1 MTTTES
7 VPDVVDP
14 DASVVTATEAEPVV
28 FDLDLPVRLHALT
41 YLDEGEEVT
50 VGRGD
55 IDSYCVLPADGA
67 ALLRELEAGRTP
79 RDAQVWFESTYGI
92 GVDIVDF
99 LGAISELDLLLV
111 VDEVAPE
118 IAPVRWQRLGRAC
131 FSRPAMIGYA
141 ALIAVAVALMFRD
154 TRLVPHYSNLFFT
167 DYVTVLELTLFLGQL
182 PLILFHESAH
192 ALAGRRLGL
201 RSSLSLGRRLYFVVF
216 QTSLDGLVTVPR
228 RQRYLPLLAGL
239 LADLVVVALFTM
251 VAAVSAGPEGI
262 PWWGGLF
269 LALAFTTLLRSVWQF
284 YFYLETDIYQVFVTV
299 LGCNNLQAVTRRL
312 IANRWWRLL
321 GRPERAKDESRW
333 HPRDVAVGRWY
344 MWLVL
349 FGYSVAI
356 ATLVWA
362 AVPAMFTFL
371 GLVADKIFTAG
382 ADWSQL
388 LDGWLFLLLNLVQ
401 VGIVVGLMI
410 RERSRRKTKPTYSH
424 VID

>member
-7 VPDVVDP
+7 EPDVA
-14 DASVVTATEAEPVV
+14 DAEASAVTTTEAEV
-28 FDLDLPVRLHALT
+28 FDLDMPVRLHELT

-50 VGRGD
+50 VGRSD

-79 RDAQVWFESTYGI
+79 RDAQVWFEATYGI
-92 GVDIVDF
+92 GVDIADF
-99 LGAISELDLLLV
+99 LGAMRELELLLV

-118 IAPVRWQRLGRAC
+118 VAPVKWQRFGRAC

-141 ALIAVAVALMFRD
+141 VLIAVAVALMVRD

-201 RSSLSLGRRLYFVVF
+201 RSSLSLGRRLYFIVF

-239 LADLVVVALFTM
+239 LADLVVIAVFTM
-251 VAAVSAGPEGI
+251 VGAVSAGPDGI

-269 LALAFTTLLRSVWQF
+269 LALAFTTLLRAIWQF
-284 YFYLETDIYQVFVTV
+284 YFYLETDIYQVVVTV

-321 GRPERAKDESRW
+321 RRPERAKDESRW
-333 HPRDVAVGRWY
+333 HPRDLAVGRWY

-349 FGYSVAI
+349 VGYGVAI

-362 AVPAMFTFL
+362 AVPATFTFL
-371 GLVADKIFTAG
+371 GLVADKIFTDG

-388 LDGWLFLLLNLVQ
+388 VDGWLFVLLNLVQ
-401 VGIVVGLMI
+401 AGIVIGLMI
-410 RERSRRKTKPTYSH
+410 RERRRRKTKPTYSH